1 MLEFIIKITL
11 LGSIFGLVFII
22 IRKIPVLKSLPEE
35 EMRISQPKGNFLG
48 VIRIFETFLRR
59 DLKEKILDFIKSF
72 TVESLKKAK
81 KEGFEEKEE
90 VDFSED
96 YWEKIRRG

>member
-11 LGSIFGLVFII
+11 LGSIFGLAFII
-22 IRKIPVLKSLPEE
+22 IRKIPILKSLSEE
-35 EMRISQPKGNFLG
+35 EMRISQPKGDFLG
-48 VIRIFETFLRR
+48 AIRIFETFL
-59 DLKEKILDFIKSF
+59 KEKILGLLKSF
-72 TVESLKKAK
+72 TIKSLKKAK

-90 VDFSED
+90 VDFSEN